1 MDECTELSEIKA
13 HIGRH
18 EISVVFIKMANCG
31 VCDVVLEK
39 TEKLLQKYPHVK
51 SVAVSIEKTPAIA
64 GEFLVFTAPTI
75 LLFLRGKE
83 VLRQS
88 RFVRFEQ
95 LEEALARTES
105 I

>member
-13 HIGRH
+13 HIERH
-18 EISVVFIKMANCG
+18 EISLVFIKMANCG
-31 VCDVVLEK
+31 VCDVVFEK
-39 TEKLLQKYPHVK
+39 TERLLQKYPRVK

-75 LLFLRGKE
+75 LLFLHGKE

-95 LEEALARTES
+95 LEEALDRTES
-105 I
+105 M